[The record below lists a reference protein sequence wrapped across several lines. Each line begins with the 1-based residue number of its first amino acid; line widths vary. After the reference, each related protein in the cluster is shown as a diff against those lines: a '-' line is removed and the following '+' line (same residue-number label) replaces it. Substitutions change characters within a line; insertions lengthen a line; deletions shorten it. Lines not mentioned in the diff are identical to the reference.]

1 MKTLHIMA
9 HCNLLDYLDSEKN
22 VFRSYQALTEIRGI
36 HAEVIILYGW
46 LRNFSAEDFQQL
58 ILPVFGGQEP
68 KFFHSID
75 YNHTFPVRFREIK
88 ERTSPERLKIIGY
101 AMELIPA
108 ERAL

>member
-1 MKTLHIMA
+1 
-9 HCNLLDYLDSEKN
+9 
-22 VFRSYQALTEIRGI
+22 
-36 HAEVIILYGW
+36 
-46 LRNFSAEDFQQL
+46 
-58 ILPVFGGQEP
+58 LPVFGGQEP